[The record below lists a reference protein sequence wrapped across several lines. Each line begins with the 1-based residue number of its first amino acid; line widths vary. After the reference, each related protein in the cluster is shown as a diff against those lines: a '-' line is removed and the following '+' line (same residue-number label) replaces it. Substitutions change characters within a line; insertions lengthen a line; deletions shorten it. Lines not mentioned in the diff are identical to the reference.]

1 MRIFQRFLFRT
12 MCLFWIG
19 TASFAVGDDLAE
31 KKTLVDP
38 NSGFNVIAV
47 CGKQFQT
54 AFQPWI
60 DHRTAQGYRIKVI
73 TKGTDLQKLRRSIRT
88 IAAENPIESVILVGD
103 SPLVPTHFEKAV
115 VNVKWGSEP
124 EIASD
129 NWFADLD
136 DDAIPDVS
144 IGRLCVDNSVEL
156 EVVVRKII
164 RYETKPVTDMWPRRV
179 NLVAGVGGFG
189 AIPDAILESATR
201 SFITK
206 GIPAEYRTSFTYA
219 SWRSPYCPDPREFR
233 DATIDR
239 LNEGSLLWIYIGH
252 GQRRHL
258 DYIRVPAGIAPI
270 FQEEDISKV
279 RGQSG
284 APIAVFLSCYAG
296 AFDEEH
302 DCLAERFVA
311 AENGP
316 VAAICGSRVTMP
328 YAMAVMGNEML
339 RECFAN
345 RQTCLG
351 DVILQAKRRSVAA
364 DINDSQRRMLDALA
378 KAISPEPEKIADE
391 RKEHLW
397 LFNLIGDPL
406 LRIRHPQSMD
416 VVAPKAAF
424 PGDEISISFASP
436 VAGKATVEL
445 ACPRGRFTF
454 KPPTRSQFDA
464 SDLGMKSMNG
474 IYRQA
479 NQDVWLRQDLVAN
492 IGDNSTSIKV
502 ADDIQGPIFVRL
514 FVHGDNDFAMGSS
527 RVYVRRRPKGK

>member
-1 MRIFQRFLFRT
+1 MRVLQRIIIQSICVAL
-12 MCLFWIG
+12 IG
-19 TASFAVGDDLAE
+19 ASSFSIAEDAV
-31 KKTLVDP
+31 KKPETGETE
-38 NSGFNVIAV
+38 SGFNVIAV
-47 CGKQFQT
+47 CSKQFET
-54 AFQPWI
+54 AFKPWI
-60 DHRTAQGYRIKVI
+60 DHRTAQGYRIKVV
-73 TKGTDLQKLRRSIRT
+73 TKGTDLKVLRDSIRT
-88 IAAENPIESVILVGD
+88 IAAENPIESIILVGD

-115 VNVKWGSEP
+115 VNVNWGSEP

-129 NWFADLD
+129 NWYADLD

-156 EVVVRKII
+156 EAVVRKII
-164 RYETKPVTDMWPRRV
+164 RYEVKPATDMWPRRV

-189 AIPDAILESATR
+189 AIPDAILENATR

-206 GIPAEYRTSFTYA
+206 GIPAEYRTSLTYA
-219 SWRSPYCPDPREFR
+219 SWRSPYCPDPRGFR

-258 DYIRVPAGIAPI
+258 DYVRVPAGIAPI
-270 FQEEDISKV
+270 FQEDDIARV
-279 RGQSG
+279 HGQSG

-296 AFDEEH
+296 AFDEER

-311 AENGP
+311 AEKGP

-328 YAMAVMGNEML
+328 YAMAVLGNEML

-345 RQTCLG
+345 RQTILEN
-351 DVILQAKRRSVAA
+351 VILQAKRNSMAV
-364 DINDSQRRMLDALA
+364 DVNDSQRRMLDALA

-406 LRIRHPQSMD
+406 LRIRHPQPIE
-416 VVAPKAAF
+416 VVAPKAAY
-424 PGDEISISFASP
+424 PGDEISVSFDSP
-436 VAGKATVEL
+436 LAGKATVEL

-454 KPPTRSQFDA
+454 KPPKRSQFDA

-474 IYRQA
+474 TYRQA
-479 NQDVWLRQDLVAN
+479 NQDVWLRQDLDVAN
-492 IGDNSTSIKV
+492 GENTTSITI
-502 ADDIQGPIFVRL
+502 ADDIQGPVFVRL
-514 FVHGDNDFAMGSS
+514 FVRGQNDFAMGSE
-527 RVYVRRRPKGK
+527 RVYVRRRSKPK

>member
-1 MRIFQRFLFRT
+1 MLSCQHIFARILCVW
-12 MCLFWIG
+12 CLLVAG
-19 TASFAVGDDLAE
+19 SVVAAE
-31 KKTLVDP
+31 PSANSSKAKT
-38 NSGFNVIAV
+38 GFNVIAV
-47 CGKQFQT
+47 CGQQFEA

-60 DHRTAQGYRIKVI
+60 DHRTAQGYRIKVV
-73 TKGTDLQKLRRSIRT
+73 KNGTDLQALRESIRT
-88 IAAENPIESVILVGD
+88 IAADNPIESIILVGD
-103 SPLVPTHFEKAV
+103 APLVPTHFEKAV
-115 VNVKWGSEP
+115 VNVNWGSEP

-144 IGRLCVDNSVEL
+144 IGRLCVDNSIEL
-156 EVVVRKII
+156 EGVVRKII
-164 RYETKPVTDMWPRRV
+164 AYETKPITDMWPRRV

-189 AIPDAILESATR
+189 AIPDAILERATR

-206 GIPAEYRTSFTYA
+206 GIPAAYQTSLTYA
-219 SWRSPYCPDPREFR
+219 SWRSPYCPDPRSFR

-258 DYIRVPAGIAPI
+258 DWVRVPTGIAPI
-270 FQEEDISKV
+270 FQEKDIPRV
-279 RGQSG
+279 QGTGG

-296 AFDEEH
+296 AFDDEH

-311 AENGP
+311 AEKGP

-351 DVILQAKRRSVAA
+351 NVILHAKRRSMAV
-364 DINDSQRRMLDALA
+364 DVNDSQRRMLDALA
-378 KAISPEPEKIADE
+378 KAISPQPEKLVDE

-406 LRIRHPQSMD
+406 LQIRHPQP
-416 VVAPKAAF
+416 VELTVPKAAF
-424 PGDEISISFASP
+424 PGDEISVSFDSKL
-436 VAGKATVEL
+436 AGKSVVEL
-445 ACPRGRFTF
+445 SCPRGRFTF
-454 KPPTRSQFDA
+454 EPPKRTKFDA
-464 SDLGMKSMNG
+464 SDAGMASMNET
-474 IYRQA
+474 YQQA
-479 NQDVWLRQDLVAN
+479 NRDIWLRQELDAVA
-492 IGDNSTSIKV
+492 GENSTTIKI
-502 ADDIQGPIFVRL
+502 ADNIRGPAFVRL
-514 FVHGDNDFAMGSS
+514 FIQGEKDFAIGSS
-527 RVYVRRRPKGK
+527 QIYVRRRPKAK